1 MNSPPVT
8 IRALRAER
16 REEALRRG
24 INPRDV
30 DLLLGDLL
38 GRSLPWLISHGD
50 EPADAE
56 ALDAMLARRY
66 AGEPIQYIRGRSEFY
81 GRDFYVD
88 DRVLIPR
95 PETELLV
102 EATLDRAPR
111 GARVVDVGTGSG
123 CIALSL
129 ALERSDL
136 RVLGVDKSIA
146 ALAVAKRNRDRLEAP
161 AHLAASDLLESIRK
175 ADVIVSNPPYIA
187 EADVETLATEV
198 REYEPHVALTPGPRG
213 TEAIEQILDRCRV
226 GFSPPGRAEARPTFP
241 LVLMEVGFGQEQS
254 VRDVAAA
261 HGFTVDDFLNDL
273 AGIPRVVVL
282 SRDGE

>member
-1 MNSPPVT
+1 G
-8 IRALRAER
+8 L
-16 REEALRRG
+16 
-24 INPRDV
+24 NPRDV

-50 EPADAE
+50 EPANDA

-81 GRDFYVD
+81 GREFYVD

-102 EATLDRAPR
+102 EATLDRAPH

-123 CIALSL
+123 CIALTL
-129 ALERSDL
+129 ALERPDL
-136 RVLGVDKSIA
+136 RVVGVDKSIA
-146 ALAVAKRNRDRLEAP
+146 ALAVAKRNRLALGSP
-161 AHLAASDLLESIRK
+161 ASLAASDLLESVRA
-175 ADVIVSNPPYIA
+175 ADVIVSNPPYVA
-187 EADVETLATEV
+187 EGDVETLATEV
-198 REYEPHVALTPGPRG
+198 RDFEPRIALTPGPSG
-213 TEAIEQILDRCRV
+213 TEAIERILESCRA

-241 LVLMEVGFGQEQS
+241 MLLMEVGFGQEQR

-261 HGFTVDDFLNDL
+261 HHFTVDDFLNDL

>member
-1 MNSPPVT
+1 MM
-8 IRALRAER
+8 IRKVRESR

-50 EPADAE
+50 EPADAA

-66 AGEPIQYIRGRSEFY
+66 AGEPIQYIRGRAEFY
-81 GRDFYVD
+81 GREFVVD

-123 CIALSL
+123 CIALTL
-129 ALERSDL
+129 ALERPDL
-136 RVLGVDKSIA
+136 RVLGVDRSLG
-146 ALAVAKRNRDRLEAP
+146 ALAVAKRNRERLNAT
-161 AHLAASDLLESIRK
+161 ATLAASDLLEAVRT

-198 REYEPHVALTPGPRG
+198 RDFEPRLALTPGPLG
-213 TEAIEQILDRCRV
+213 TEAIERILCGGR
-226 GFSPPGRAEARPTFP
+226 PPH
-241 LVLMEVGFGQEQS
+241 VLMEVGFGQEET
-254 VRDVAAA
+254 VRQLAAA
-261 HGFTVDDFLNDL
+261 HHFSVDDFLDDL

>member
-1 MNSPPVT
+1 MTS
-8 IRALRAER
+8 IRKLRESR

-38 GRSLPWLISHGD
+38 GRSLPWLISHGE
-50 EPADAE
+50 EPADDV

-102 EATLDRAPR
+102 EAALDRAPH
-111 GARVVDVGTGSG
+111 GARVIDVGTGSG
-123 CIALSL
+123 CIALTL

-136 RVLGVDKSIA
+136 RVLGIDKSIN
-146 ALAVAKRNRDRLEAP
+146 ALSVAKRNRERLGAN
-161 AHLAASDLLESIRK
+161 ATLAASDLLDSIRT
-175 ADVIVSNPPYIA
+175 ADVIVSNPPYIPA
-187 EADVETLATEV
+187 ADVETLATEV
-198 REYEPHVALTPGPRG
+198 RDFEPRIALTPGPLG
-213 TEAIEQILDRCRV
+213 TEAIERILDSA
-226 GFSPPGRAEARPTFP
+226 GNAI
-241 LVLMEVGFGQEQS
+241 VLMEVGFGQEQS
-254 VRDVAAA
+254 VREVATAR
-261 HGFTVDDFLNDL
+261 GFTVDDFLNDL